1 MNILFVNSQKAD
13 EFGGGEQWMITTGA
27 CLRDRGHR
35 TWIGGRPGSRLLDAA
50 DEAGLNV
57 LPLPFRGDFD
67 PSLTWTLRRFLR
79 HEAIDV
85 LLCNFNRDVRV
96 AGLAGRLA
104 RTPAIFT
111 RHGLDSINR
120 KRRYTLPIRW
130 LTDGVITNTETIR
143 RAYTEDYG
151 LPADFVTVVYRG
163 IEAPADASTD
173 SVTDPVPS
181 PLGES
186 YGGRQVILSAGR
198 LCEQKG
204 FDVLIEAASELHERR
219 DDFVVLI
226 AGDGDLEDRLRT
238 QIGRLGL
245 EETVHL
251 IGFQSPLRP
260 AIAGAAVFVLASRY
274 EGMPTVLLEAM
285 SVGTPVV
292 ATAVNGVPELI
303 PEERFGLL
311 VPPDDAT
318 ALAGALERLLDDVSL
333 SRSVAEAARDRVLR
347 EFTIDV
353 MVDRVESLFERAV
366 A

>member
-1 MNILFVNSQKAD
+1 MNVLFVNSQKAD

-27 CLRDRGHR
+27 CLRDRRHGV
-35 TWIGGRPGSRLLDAA
+35 WIGGRPGSRLLDAA
-50 DEAGLNV
+50 DDVDLNV
-57 LPLPFRGDFD
+57 LSLPFHGDFD
-67 PSLTWTLRRFLR
+67 PSLTWMLRGFLR

-85 LLCNFNRDVRV
+85 LVCNFNRDVRV

-111 RHGLDSINR
+111 SHALDSINR

-130 LTDGVITNTETIR
+130 LTDGVITNAESIR
-143 RAYTEDYG
+143 RAYVEDYG
-151 LPADFVTVVYRG
+151 LPSDFVTVVYYG
-163 IEAPADASTD
+163 I
-173 SVTDPVPS
+173 DPPTSAVPS
-181 PLGES
+181 RFADS

-198 LCEQKG
+198 LSEQKG

-238 QIGRLGL
+238 QIGQLGL

-251 IGFQSPLRP
+251 VGFQTPLRP
-260 AIAGAAVFVLASRY
+260 AIAGADVFALASRY

-311 VPPDDAT
+311 VPPDDAA
-318 ALAGALERLLDDVSL
+318 ALAGALERLLDDASL
-333 SRSVAEAARDRVLR
+333 ARSVAEAARDRVLR